1 MNPDQ
6 QNPERVRGFPV
17 EIDVEEGENDAGEN
31 IFDDDDLDSGAV
43 PTTPPKSD
51 QGSDREQAPKRPRD
65 VADERVAPGPGDPN
79 DPDDPDGEDSDDPNQ
94 RNIREEGNLLF
105 QRESRGHW
113 PYDRGCDACV
123 QARERTPAR
132 RRNQKAEESGQTAV
146 FQLAADYTFI
156 AGRHWRLL
164 VMLMIHT
171 GMLGIVVVTGDREND
186 VKSVASVLNEIGVGG
201 LNIEVATDNEPY
213 LVDLMAK
220 GLSKSNARAYHW
232 RNISEY
238 RPQAK
243 GVERA
248 VGIAK
253 EGIYTNWLAFEQHCQ
268 CRIALESPLLGYL
281 VGYVYRTFD
290 VFCDQERSGTFA
302 GLKGRSKAV
311 FFSVWNHWILKTCCF
326 STMEGSEIGVV
337 RLLRDEICHR
347 GWRARFSGEPRFFG
361 KSGGYPWTFISDS
374 RRGSI

>member
-1 MNPDQ
+1 
-6 QNPERVRGFPV
+6 
-17 EIDVEEGENDAGEN
+17 
-31 IFDDDDLDSGAV
+31 
-43 PTTPPKSD
+43 
-51 QGSDREQAPKRPRD
+51 
-65 VADERVAPGPGDPN
+65 
-79 DPDDPDGEDSDDPNQ
+79 
-94 RNIREEGNLLF
+94 
-105 QRESRGHW
+105 
-113 PYDRGCDACV
+113 
-123 QARERTPAR
+123 
-132 RRNQKAEESGQTAV
+132 
-146 FQLAADYTFI
+146 
-156 AGRHWRLL
+156 
-164 VMLMIHT
+164 MLMIHT
-171 GMLGIVVVTGDREND
+171 GMLGIVVVTGNREND

-281 VGYVYRTFD
+281 VGYVYRT
-290 VFCDQERSGTFA
+290 
-302 GLKGRSKAV
+302 
-311 FFSVWNHWILKTCCF
+311 
-326 STMEGSEIGVV
+326 EGSEIGVV
-337 RLLRDEICHR
+337 RSLRDEICHR
-347 GWRARFSGEPRFFG
+347 WWRARFSGEPRLFG

>member
-1 MNPDQ
+1 MGRIRTIQINGTS
-6 QNPERVRGFPV
+6 QNWRETFCFSMRAGVTGHTIVVVMRVCKLVGGHQLV
-17 EIDVEEGENDAGEN
+17 AG
-31 IFDDDDLDSGAV
+31 SRRQKKV
-43 PTTPPKSD
+43 
-51 QGSDREQAPKRPRD
+51 DR
-65 VADERVAPGPGDPN
+65 
-79 DPDDPDGEDSDDPNQ
+79 
-94 RNIREEGNLLF
+94 
-105 QRESRGHW
+105 
-113 PYDRGCDACV
+113 
-123 QARERTPAR
+123 T
-132 RRNQKAEESGQTAV
+132 AE

-171 GMLGIVVVTGDREND
+171 GMLGIVVVTGNREND

-248 VGIAK
+248 VGVAK

-268 CRIALESPLLGYL
+268 CRIALESSPLLGYL

-290 VFCDQERSGTFA
+290 VFCDHKRSG
-302 GLKGRSKAV
+302 
-311 FFSVWNHWILKTCCF
+311 
-326 STMEGSEIGVV
+326 
-337 RLLRDEICHR
+337 RLLFRLESLDFQNLLC
-347 GWRARFSGEPRFFG
+347 
-361 KSGGYPWTFISDS
+361 
-374 RRGSI
+374 